1 MTKEPT
7 GDTDIHCSHNS
18 PNLIM
23 IRLQGR
29 FLSSNGLQSYLLHL
43 SVSCINYACRDS
55 RPPRFQAGQAS
66 FFTLLQLCSRAAL
79 RRCTFQGLAFILQ
92 PFSAHFVDTCTE
104 VWTPKHS
111 QTATHRPCSLLYTIN
126 GRFAASNHVL
136 ITRHAQT
143 QQSNPAMNKYSWA
156 PTEPASHSQK

>member
-1 MTKEPT
+1 MAARLQVDFSEQSVLTKEPR

-23 IRLQGR
+23 IRLQWR

-55 RPPRFQAGQAS
+55 RPPHFQAGQAS

-104 VWTPKHS
+104 VWTPKALPDCRT
-111 QTATHRPCSLLYTIN
+111 QT
-126 GRFAASNHVL
+126 VL
-136 ITRHAQT
+136 SAVY
-143 QQSNPAMNKYSWA
+143 N
-156 PTEPASHSQK
+156 